1 MIIDTIIGKKNM
13 IKNNKS
19 NKSDS
24 KYFNIEQFLDISNY
38 TDYCKNIIEQVD
50 KK

>member
-24 KYFNIEQFLDISNY
+24 KYFNIEKFLDLI
-38 TDYCKNIIEQVD
+38 DYEE
-50 KK
+50 

>member
-1 MIIDTIIGKKNM
+1 MKIDTIIGKKNM

-24 KYFNIEQFLDISNY
+24 KDFKYE
-38 TDYCKNIIEQVD
+38 E
-50 KK
+50 

>member
-24 KYFNIEQFLDISNY
+24 KYFNIEKFLDIR
-38 TDYCKNIIEQVD
+38 
-50 KK
+50 